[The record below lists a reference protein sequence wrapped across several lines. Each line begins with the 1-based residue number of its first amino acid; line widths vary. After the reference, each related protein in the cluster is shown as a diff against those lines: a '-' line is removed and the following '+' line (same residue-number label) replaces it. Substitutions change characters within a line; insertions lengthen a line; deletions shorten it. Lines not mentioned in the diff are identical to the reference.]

1 MDVPLFAMYLSHERT
16 EMALVKHEGN
26 VRLSEPSFFGLCSH
40 ASLFA
45 NIGNAVGCSSAAK
58 NVWVAVV

>member
-1 MDVPLFAMYLSHERT
+1 MAVVPALFAMYLSHERT
-16 EMALVKHEGN
+16 EMTLVKHEGN

-58 NVWVAVV
+58 MCG